1 MVDNQAIMYAT
12 VIISS
17 VVSLIMLIV
26 ASSYK
31 SRIMLYIQTC
41 RQNGV
46 YLMTLVS
53 VLEKRKDLTDAEKE
67 LLAFV
72 KTYAKQMLTM
82 VSLEPEANAKTA

>member
-1 MVDNQAIMYAT
+1 
-12 VIISS
+12 
-17 VVSLIMLIV
+17 
-26 ASSYK
+26 
-31 SRIMLYIQTC
+31 
-41 RQNGV
+41 
-46 YLMTLVS
+46 MTLVS